1 MKKNEILETISQA
14 GKSHKVLL
22 IEYRERDGSNDGDR
36 LVEPYSM
43 RDLNSVK
50 EAFFGF
56 DIAKNGIRRF
66 STERIVRAEITNE
79 VFSPRNGWAVEF

>member
-66 STERIVRAEITNE
+66 STERIVRAEMY
-79 VFSPRNGWAVEF
+79 